1 MIGLKFLFRVGEFLL
16 ALGIIS
22 VIIVLVW
29 YVMTKAVMWVVDRI
43 EESNSDF
50 AIWFRP
56 KLRKIIK
63 KKN

>member
-1 MIGLKFLFRVGEFLL
+1 MIGIKFLIRVIEFLL

-29 YVMTKAVMWVVDRI
+29 YVITKAIMWVVDRV

-50 AIWFRP
+50 AIWFQP

-63 KKN
+63 KK